1 MKVYLNTTKKVNYSN
16 NLNRYNNT
24 NSPYSNFLQNNDRFE
39 LSSKTNSNLSFKA
52 TFWKHLSAGISA
64 GAASG
69 AAIGTKVG
77 GVVDL
82 GSAGMSLGVPTA
94 TGATVGGFLG
104 GVTGAIGGTVSY
116 FTCKS
121 REEIKKAAAEEA
133 AKIKKERDDLE
144 AKAKALEEQQNSAD
158 AKNKEAFDKQQ
169 GQLEKLKE
177 HNRILEK
184 YAVKKYEEANGVGLG
199 RIAGYY
205 EDKNLLNAA
214 FISPYKKSFD
224 PETKFESYNVPNG
237 VLLYGTSGNGK
248 TTLAEGII
256 EELMNTTDT
265 EYYNLS
271 DLKRSK
277 LEDKLCEIKEKA
289 QQDWEN
295 NNKRTIIFLDEFD
308 GFAPSPSIIK
318 RKLQGDDTEN
328 PSNGYLKNFM
338 NDCSKFG
345 ITIIATTNY
354 PRNIEKPFIDNDS
367 RFTVRTAIE
376 PPKAED
382 ITQILNYYLDGLT
395 DNTVNLEEVTDVLV
409 QKMDRDKAMYSSSK
423 IEKLAEKAKDK
434 AKKEKRFVSQEDLL
448 KIASKTNPNIDSDDI
463 DSFKED
469 FEFITNMTYEEYL
482 EEKEELK
489 QQEDTEE

>member
-1 MKVYLNTTKKVNYSN
+1 MKVYLNTTTKANYSN

-24 NSPYSNFLQNNDRFE
+24 NKPCLMSFQNSDKLE
-39 LSSKTNSNLSFKA
+39 LSSKTNPNLSFKA

-77 GVVDL
+77 GVIDL
-82 GSAGMSLGVPTA
+82 GTAGATVGVPTA
-94 TGATVGGFLG
+94 TGATVGSVIG
-104 GVTGAIGGTVSY
+104 GVTGAIGGTISY
-116 FTCKS
+116 FTSKS

-133 AKIKKERDDLE
+133 AKIQKEKNALE
-144 AKAKALEEQQNSAD
+144 AKAKALEEQQNIAD
-158 AKNKEAFDKQQ
+158 AKNQEA
-169 GQLEKLKE
+169 LEKKQAQLDELKE
-177 HNRILEK
+177 QNRILEK
-184 YAVKKYEEANGVGLG
+184 YAVKKFEEANGVGLG

-205 EDKNLLNAA
+205 EDKNLLNVT
-214 FISPYKKSFD
+214 FISPYKKSFN
-224 PETKFESYNVPNG
+224 PETKYESYNIPNG

-256 EELMNTTDT
+256 EELMNTTNT
-265 EYYNLS
+265 VFYNLS
-271 DLKRSK
+271 DLKRSQ
-277 LEDKLCEIKEKA
+277 LEDKLYEIKEKA

-295 NNKRTIIFLDEFD
+295 DNKRTIIFLDEFD
-308 GFAPSPSIIK
+308 GFAPNPSIFK

-338 NDCSKFG
+338 NDCNKYG

-367 RFTVRTAIE
+367 RFSVRTAIE
-376 PPKAED
+376 PPQAED
-382 ITQILNYYLDGLT
+382 ITQILNYYLEGVT
-395 DNTVNLEEVTDVLV
+395 DDTVNLEEITDILI
-409 QKMDRDKAMYSSSK
+409 QKTDKDKAMYSSSK

-448 KIASKTNPNIDSDDI
+448 KIANKTNPNIDSDDI
-463 DSFKED
+463 ESFKED

-482 EEKEELK
+482 EEKEENK
-489 QQEDTEE
+489 QQENTEE

>member
-1 MKVYLNTTKKVNYSN
+1 MKVYLNTTTKTNYSN
-16 NLNRYNNT
+16 NLKQYNNT
-24 NSPYSNFLQNNDRFE
+24 NNPYSTFLQNSDKLE
-39 LSSKTNSNLSFKA
+39 LSSKTNPNLSFKA

-82 GSAGMSLGVPTA
+82 GTAGTTLGVPTA

-104 GVTGAIGGTVSY
+104 GITGAIGGTVSY

-133 AKIKKERDDLE
+133 AKIQKEKDALE
-144 AKAKALEEQQNSAD
+144 AKAKALEEQQNIANS
-158 AKNKEAFDKQQ
+158 KNQKALENKQA
-169 GQLEKLKE
+169 QLDELKKQ
-177 HNRILEK
+177 NKILEK

-214 FISPYKKSFD
+214 FISPYKKSFN
-224 PETKFESYNVPNG
+224 PETKYESYNVPNG

-277 LEDKLCEIKEKA
+277 LEDKLSEIKEKA

-308 GFAPSPSIIK
+308 GFAPNPNIIK
-318 RKLQGDDTEN
+318 RTLQGDDTEN
-328 PSNGYLKNFM
+328 PSNGYLKSFM

-367 RFTVRTAIE
+367 RFSVRTAIE
-376 PPKAED
+376 PPKADD
-382 ITQILNYYLDGLT
+382 ITQILNYYLEGVT
-395 DNTVNLEEVTDVLV
+395 DDTVNLKEITNILIQKTD
-409 QKMDRDKAMYSSSK
+409 KDKAMYSSSK

-448 KIASKTNPNIDSDDI
+448 KIANKTNPNIDSNDI
-463 DSFKED
+463 ESFKED

-482 EEKEELK
+482 EEKEELEK
-489 QQEDTEE
+489 QKNTEE

>member
-1 MKVYLNTTKKVNYSN
+1 MKVYLNTTTKANYSN

-24 NSPYSNFLQNNDRFE
+24 NSPYSTFLQNSDKLE
-39 LSSKTNSNLSFKA
+39 LSGKTNPNLSFKA

-82 GSAGMSLGVPTA
+82 GTAGTTLGVPTA

-104 GVTGAIGGTVSY
+104 GITGAIGGTVSY

-133 AKIKKERDDLE
+133 AKIQKEKAALE
-144 AKAKALEEQQNSAD
+144 AKAKALEEQQNIAD
-158 AKNKEAFDKQQ
+158 AKNQEA
-169 GQLEKLKE
+169 LEKKQAQLDELKE
-177 HNRILEK
+177 QNRILEK

-214 FISPYKKSFD
+214 FISPYKKSFN
-224 PETKFESYNVPNG
+224 PETKYESYNVPNG

-271 DLKRSK
+271 HLNRAK
-277 LEDKLCEIKEKA
+277 LEDKLSEIKEKA

-295 NNKRTIIFLDEFD
+295 NHKRTIIFLDEFD
-308 GFAPSPSIIK
+308 RFAPNPSIIK
-318 RKLQGDDTEN
+318 RTLQGDDAEN
-328 PSNGYLKNFM
+328 PSNGYLKSFM

-367 RFTVRTAIE
+367 RFSVRTAIE

-382 ITQILNYYLDGLT
+382 ITQILNYYLEGVSD
-395 DNTVNLEEVTDVLV
+395 DTVNLKEITDILI
-409 QKMDRDKAMYSSSK
+409 KKTDKDKAMYSSSK
-423 IEKLAEKAKDK
+423 IEKLAEKTKDK
-434 AKKEKRFVSQEDLL
+434 ARKEKRFVSQEDLL
-448 KIASKTNPNIDSDDI
+448 KIANKTNPNIDSEDI
-463 DSFKED
+463 ESFKED

-482 EEKEELK
+482 DEKEELK
-489 QQEDTEE
+489 QKENTEE

>member
-1 MKVYLNTTKKVNYSN
+1 MKVYLNTTTKTNYSN
-16 NLNRYNNT
+16 NLKQYNNT
-24 NSPYSNFLQNNDRFE
+24 NNPHSSFLQNSDKLE
-39 LSSKTNSNLSFKA
+39 LSSKTNPNLSFKA

-82 GSAGMSLGVPTA
+82 GTAGTTLGVPTA

-104 GVTGAIGGTVSY
+104 GITGAIGGTVSY

-133 AKIKKERDDLE
+133 AKIQKEKDALE
-144 AKAKALEEQQNSAD
+144 AKAKALEEQQNIANS
-158 AKNKEAFDKQQ
+158 KNQKALENKQA
-169 GQLEKLKE
+169 QLDELKKQ
-177 HNRILEK
+177 NKILET

-214 FISPYKKSFD
+214 FISPYKKSFN
-224 PETKFESYNVPNG
+224 PETKYESYNVPNG

-277 LEDKLCEIKEKA
+277 LEDKLSEIKEKA

-308 GFAPSPSIIK
+308 GFAPNPNIIK
-318 RKLQGDDTEN
+318 RTLQGDDTEN
-328 PSNGYLKNFM
+328 PSNGYLKSFM

-367 RFTVRTAIE
+367 RFSVRTAIE
-376 PPKAED
+376 PPKADD
-382 ITQILNYYLDGLT
+382 ITQILNYYLEGVT
-395 DNTVNLEEVTDVLV
+395 DDTVNLKEITNILIQKTD
-409 QKMDRDKAMYSSSK
+409 KDKAMYSSSK

-448 KIASKTNPNIDSDDI
+448 KIANKTNPNIDSNDI
-463 DSFKED
+463 ESFKED

-482 EEKEELK
+482 EEKEELEK
-489 QQEDTEE
+489 QKNTEE

>member
-1 MKVYLNTTKKVNYSN
+1 MKVYLNTTTKTNYSN
-16 NLNRYNNT
+16 NLKQYNNT
-24 NSPYSNFLQNNDRFE
+24 NTPYSTFLQNSDKLE
-39 LSSKTNSNLSFKA
+39 LSSKTNPNLSFKA

-82 GSAGMSLGVPTA
+82 GTAGTTLGVPTA

-104 GVTGAIGGTVSY
+104 GITGAIGGTVSY

-133 AKIKKERDDLE
+133 AKIQKEKDALE
-144 AKAKALEEQQNSAD
+144 AKAKALEEQQNIANS
-158 AKNKEAFDKQQ
+158 KNQKALENKQA
-169 GQLEKLKE
+169 QLDELKKQ
-177 HNRILEK
+177 NKILEK

-214 FISPYKKSFD
+214 FISPYKKSFN
-224 PETKFESYNVPNG
+224 PETKYESYNVPNG

-277 LEDKLCEIKEKA
+277 LEDKLSEIKEKA

-308 GFAPSPSIIK
+308 GFAPNPNIIK
-318 RKLQGDDTEN
+318 RTLQGDDTEN
-328 PSNGYLKNFM
+328 PSNGYLKSFM

-367 RFTVRTAIE
+367 RFSVRTAIE
-376 PPKAED
+376 PPKADD
-382 ITQILNYYLDGLT
+382 ITQILNYYLEGVT
-395 DNTVNLEEVTDVLV
+395 DDTVNLKEITNILIQKTD
-409 QKMDRDKAMYSSSK
+409 KDKAMYSSSK

-448 KIASKTNPNIDSDDI
+448 KIANKTNPNIDSNDI
-463 DSFKED
+463 ESFKED

-482 EEKEELK
+482 EEKEELEK
-489 QQEDTEE
+489 QKNTEE

>member
-1 MKVYLNTTKKVNYSN
+1 MKVYLNTTTKANYSN
-16 NLNRYNNT
+16 NLKRYNNI
-24 NSPYSNFLQNNDRFE
+24 NSSYSTFLRNSDKLE
-39 LSSKTNSNLSFKA
+39 LSGKTDPNLSFKA
-52 TFWKHLSAGISA
+52 TFWKHFTAGISA
-64 GAASG
+64 GAVSG

-82 GSAGMSLGVPTA
+82 GTAGTTLGVPTA

-133 AKIKKERDDLE
+133 AKIQKEKDALE
-144 AKAKALEEQQNSAD
+144 AKAKALEEQQNIAD
-158 AKNKEAFDKQQ
+158 AKNKEALDKKQA
-169 GQLEKLKE
+169 QLDELKE
-177 HNRILEK
+177 QNRILEK
-184 YAVKKYEEANGVGLG
+184 YAVKKYKEANGVGLG
-199 RIAGYY
+199 RIAGYC
-205 EDKNLLNAA
+205 EDKDLLNAA
-214 FISPYKKSFD
+214 FISPYKKSFN
-224 PETKFESYNVPNG
+224 PETKYESYNVPNG

-277 LEDKLCEIKEKA
+277 LEDKLSEIKEKA

-308 GFAPSPSIIK
+308 GFAPNPSIIK
-318 RKLQGDDTEN
+318 RTLQGDDTEN
-328 PSNGYLKNFM
+328 PSNGYLKSFM

-367 RFTVRTAIE
+367 RFSVRTAIE
-376 PPKAED
+376 SPKAED
-382 ITQILNYYLDGLT
+382 ITQILNYYLDGVT
-395 DNTVNLEEVTDVLV
+395 DDTVNLEEITDILI
-409 QKMDRDKAMYSSSK
+409 QKTDKDKAMYSSSK
-423 IEKLAEKAKDK
+423 IEKLAEKAKEK

-448 KIASKTNPNIDSDDI
+448 KIANKTNPNIDSDDI
-463 DSFKED
+463 ESFKED

-482 EEKEELK
+482 EEKEELN
-489 QQEDTEE
+489 EE